1 LNMEPELSL
10 LIVFAAGLL
19 SFLSPC
25 VLPLIPGYIAFVAGL
40 PIDNMTEGGWTDK
53 KMASAML
60 NSVMF
65 VVGFSAVFVL
75 MGASATW
82 LGGFLVQRLPLLI
95 SIAGV
100 VIIIFGLQQI
110 GLFKFGFMLSTKQI
124 DLPAEKL
131 GPFKAPLL
139 GAAFAFGWTPCVGPI
154 LAAILTYAA
163 TMDTVGKGVMLL
175 IVYSAGHEGIF
186 QVFFKNQKIYESHSK
201 NQRRDT
207 GAFRNTDDNR
217 KFDFNNGQTR
227 VFKQIGLVARDT
239 NLLVW
244 KEN

>member
-1 LNMEPELSL
+1 MEQELSL
-10 LIVFAAGLL
+10 LIVFTAGLL

-25 VLPLIPGYIAFVAGL
+25 VLPLIPGYIAFVSGL
-40 PIDNMTEGGWTDK
+40 SIDNMTESGWTDQE
-53 KMASAML
+53 MASAMI
-60 NSVMF
+60 NSIMF
-65 VVGFSAVFVL
+65 VLGFSVVFVVL
-75 MGASATW
+75 GASATW

-110 GLFKFGFMLSTKQI
+110 GLFKFGFMLTTKQI

-139 GAAFAFGWTPCVGPI
+139 GAAFAVGWTPCVGPI

-175 IVYSAGHEGIF
+175 IVYSAGLGIPF
-186 QVFFKNQKIYESHSK
+186 LLTTVAMRGFFKLFSKIKRHMNLIQKISGTILVLLGILMI
-201 NQRRDT
+201 T
-207 GAFRNTDDNR
+207 GKLTLITAKLGVLN
-217 KFDFNNGQTR
+217 
-227 VFKQIGLVARDT
+227 GLV
-239 NLLVW
+239 W
-244 KEN
+244 